1 MLDAVVANLSH
12 DLHEGHII
20 PGVKTPLD
28 DLGEL
33 RKRLRANI
41 VSTLD
46 VKERTPDEFEAILVK
61 YITEVESCRGDADKR
76 NDAIARGYH
85 ELLEFVSTTDFN
97 DPRYLCWCAMYL
109 NQVR

>member
-28 DLGEL
+28 DLGSMRE
-33 RKRLRANI
+33 RLRANI
-41 VSTLD
+41 VSTLGI
-46 VKERTPDEFEAILVK
+46 KEKTPAEFETILTK
-61 YITEVESCRGDADKR
+61 YITEVEKCGGADER

-85 ELLEFVSTTDFN
+85 ELLEFISTTDFN

-109 NQVR
+109 NQV